1 MAMGQEDHPQ
11 KCSNSSSD
19 GGDGGGGGGVCS
31 SRSSKKMKPKK
42 VPQRGLGV
50 AQLEKIR
57 LEEQHRR
64 DNNAFQ
70 AVSLLSPNSM
80 VSSMNSLT
88 SLQMPQSSSILLPNI
103 SRPHLSSSPS
113 SIPLPPPPPAPDI
126 ASPSSAFRASPTS
139 CVPKV
144 DQPLHSNPAV
154 QFSKQLN
161 LGGGERGRS
170 ALMIPG
176 NSYWPKLWNGE
187 YNLEG
192 ENQRLDHHG
201 ITFRPNINLPIESH
215 TSVLPLPSAMPRSQQ
230 YQQPASSSMVNILSE
245 ISSSSV
251 RNFQI
256 EPPSNQNYRGND
268 YAPLWPEEVKM
279 VGVKRPYPFSPEYP
293 PLPSFNCKFPPG
305 YVPSTSRPNE
315 PTSCTNGSIVVN
327 VESRNL
333 PIREDTSNSNAQF
346 DSNSRSFNQEN
357 GGLSGDFLSL
367 APPAAL
373 QIDPRYHHCSRNPLA
388 LKQEAS
394 SQRGGGEEFIKRS
407 GMNESGEPH
416 IFSFFP
422 AGKAQTDVEE
432 SPKRRY
438 NSDSNGV
445 VDLNLKL

>member
-1 MAMGQEDHPQ
+1 MAMGQEEHPQ

-19 GGDGGGGGGVCS
+19 GGGEGVCS

-42 VPQRGLGV
+42 IPQRGLGV

-64 DNNAFQ
+64 DNPFQ

-80 VSSMNSLT
+80 VSS
-88 SLQMPQSSSILLPNI
+88 LQIPQSHSILLPNI

-113 SIPLPPPPPAPDI
+113 STPLPPPPPPPDI
-126 ASPSSAFRASPTS
+126 TSPSFRASPTS
-139 CVPKV
+139 KV

-161 LGGGERGRS
+161 LGGGDRGR
-170 ALMIPG
+170 LMIPG

-192 ENQRLDHHG
+192 ENHHG

-215 TSVLPLPSAMPRSQQ
+215 TSVLPLPRSQQ
-230 YQQPASSSMVNILSE
+230 YQQPASSSMVNNLSE

-293 PLPSFNCKFPPG
+293 PLPSFNYKFPHG

-315 PTSCTNGSIVVN
+315 PTSCTNGSIVIN

-333 PIREDTSNSNAQF
+333 PIREDTSNSNNAQF

-357 GGLSGDFLSL
+357 GGLNGDFLSL
-367 APPAAL
+367 APPSAAL
-373 QIDPRYHHCSRNPLA
+373 QIDPRYHHYSRNPLP
-388 LKQEAS
+388 LNQEAS
-394 SQRGGGEEFIKRS
+394 SQRGGEEFMKRS
-407 GMNESGEPH
+407 GINESAEPQ

-422 AGKAQTDVEE
+422 AAKVQTTDVEE